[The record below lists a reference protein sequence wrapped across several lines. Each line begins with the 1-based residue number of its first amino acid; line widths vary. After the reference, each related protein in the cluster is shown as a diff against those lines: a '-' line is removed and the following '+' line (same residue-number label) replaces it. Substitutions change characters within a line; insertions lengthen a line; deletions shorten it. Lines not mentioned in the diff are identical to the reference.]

1 MMRTIAVL
9 LLLFCGQY
17 CNAEHWITV
26 AWDCRSWGAVRFY
39 EEPYRYAVE
48 VDPDGN
54 VNNWGYWQDFDE
66 NSILVVWMNNNSMD
80 MFVRMDGKVVF
91 QTMYSFGTSNDIT
104 ETKKILKK
112 DFANE

>member
-1 MMRTIAVL
+1 MRAIFLIACL
-9 LLLFCGQY
+9 WCSEAFADQ
-17 CNAEHWITV
+17 HWITG

-39 EEPYRYAVE
+39 EEPYRYAVD

-80 MFVRMDGKVVF
+80 MFSRMDGKVVF
-91 QTMYSFGTSNDIT
+91 QTMYSFGVSNDIT